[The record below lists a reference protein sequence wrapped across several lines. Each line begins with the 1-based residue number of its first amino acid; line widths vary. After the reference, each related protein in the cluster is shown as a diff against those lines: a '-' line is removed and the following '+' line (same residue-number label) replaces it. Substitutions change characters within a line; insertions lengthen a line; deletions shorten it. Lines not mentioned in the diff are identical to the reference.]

1 MITACLQTV
10 ALRAGRKNRARASF
24 GGNWH
29 CSIDATKAL
38 LVTQPEKDHVDPGET
53 ADMPSKG
60 GGLCVPS
67 WGLAHIWNIPK
78 FHSHKTNNS
87 ELIISLIR
95 H

>member
-1 MITACLQTV
+1 METGI
-10 ALRAGRKNRARASF
+10 
-24 GGNWH
+24 
-29 CSIDATKAL
+29 AL
-38 LVTQPEKDHVDPGET
+38 LMPPKLCWFTQPEKDHVDPGET
-53 ADMPSKG
+53 ADMASKG